1 MKPTGVAAHVVGTG
15 KFGRESHRRGLR
27 LGNRAGPSTPKG
39 LFRKSSRL
47 REFSGGV
54 ARRATNDDEDDRPS
68 WSASSDAEKNAAS
81 SNPKPKKQK
90 PITPMTGMGTRYLD
104 VEEISDA
111 SLAIAFV
118 LAVASAVAVGYLVF
132 TAPNKDSPQFQ
143 RRDGLDAV
151 KLGVVDEVGEAP
163 NVA

>member
-1 MKPTGVAAHVVGTG
+1 M
-15 KFGRESHRRGLR
+15 
-27 LGNRAGPSTPKG
+27 
-39 LFRKSSRL
+39 
-47 REFSGGV
+47 
-54 ARRATNDDEDDRPS
+54 
-68 WSASSDAEKNAAS
+68 DAEKNAAS
-81 SNPKPKKQK
+81 SNTSKPKKPKK

>member
-1 MKPTGVAAHVVGTG
+1 
-15 KFGRESHRRGLR
+15 
-27 LGNRAGPSTPKG
+27 
-39 LFRKSSRL
+39 
-47 REFSGGV
+47 
-54 ARRATNDDEDDRPS
+54 
-68 WSASSDAEKNAAS
+68 
-81 SNPKPKKQK
+81 
-90 PITPMTGMGTRYLD
+90 MTGMGTRYLD
-104 VEEISDA
+104 VEKISDA

-151 KLGVVDEVGEAP
+151 KLGVVDENSVGEAP

>member
-1 MKPTGVAAHVVGTG
+1 M
-15 KFGRESHRRGLR
+15 
-27 LGNRAGPSTPKG
+27 
-39 LFRKSSRL
+39 
-47 REFSGGV
+47 
-54 ARRATNDDEDDRPS
+54 
-68 WSASSDAEKNAAS
+68 DAEKNAAS
-81 SNPKPKKQK
+81 SNTSKPKKPKK

-151 KLGVVDEVGEAP
+151 KLGVVDDTTVGEAP

>member
-1 MKPTGVAAHVVGTG
+1 M
-15 KFGRESHRRGLR
+15 
-27 LGNRAGPSTPKG
+27 
-39 LFRKSSRL
+39 
-47 REFSGGV
+47 
-54 ARRATNDDEDDRPS
+54 
-68 WSASSDAEKNAAS
+68 DAEKNAAS
-81 SNPKPKKQK
+81 SNTSKPKKPKK

-151 KLGVVDEVGEAP
+151 KLGVVDEKVGEAP

>member
-1 MKPTGVAAHVVGTG
+1 MVRVVGHEPSRVLEPETEKTKADPHVAG
-15 KFGRESHRRGLR
+15 HGPRIPGRRGDQR
-27 LGNRAGPSTPKG
+27 R
-39 LFRKSSRL
+39 
-47 REFSGGV
+47 V
-54 ARRATNDDEDDRPS
+54 AR
-68 WSASSDAEKNAAS
+68 
-81 SNPKPKKQK
+81 
-90 PITPMTGMGTRYLD
+90 
-104 VEEISDA
+104 
-111 SLAIAFV
+111 IAFV

>member
-1 MKPTGVAAHVVGTG
+1 M
-15 KFGRESHRRGLR
+15 
-27 LGNRAGPSTPKG
+27 
-39 LFRKSSRL
+39 
-47 REFSGGV
+47 
-54 ARRATNDDEDDRPS
+54 
-68 WSASSDAEKNAAS
+68 DAEKNAAS
-81 SNPKPKKQK
+81 SNTSKPKKPKK

-151 KLGVVDEVGEAP
+151 KLGVVDEASVGEAP

>member
-1 MKPTGVAAHVVGTG
+1 MSA
-15 KFGRESHRRGLR
+15 RRSHRRGLR

-47 REFSGGV
+47 CEFSGGV

-68 WSASSDAEKNAAS
+68 WSASEKNAEKNAAS
-81 SNPKPKKQK
+81 STNPKPKKQK

-104 VEEISDA
+104 VEKISDA

-151 KLGVVDEVGEAP
+151 KLGVVDDTTVGEAP

>member
-1 MKPTGVAAHVVGTG
+1 MLFRSRRIGERGGVAARVT
-15 KFGRESHRRGLR
+15 
-27 LGNRAGPSTPKG
+27 
-39 LFRKSSRL
+39 
-47 REFSGGV
+47 
-54 ARRATNDDEDDRPS
+54 ARSANDDEDDRPS
-68 WSASSDAEKNAAS
+68 SSASSDAQEDATTKRR
-81 SNPKPKKQK
+81 KPK

-104 VEEISDA
+104 VETISDG

-151 KLGVVDEVGEAP
+151 KLGVVDEVGDAS

>member
-1 MKPTGVAAHVVGTG
+1 M
-15 KFGRESHRRGLR
+15 
-27 LGNRAGPSTPKG
+27 
-39 LFRKSSRL
+39 
-47 REFSGGV
+47 
-54 ARRATNDDEDDRPS
+54 
-68 WSASSDAEKNAAS
+68 DAEKNAAS
-81 SNPKPKKQK
+81 SNTSKPKKPKKQK

-151 KLGVVDEVGEAP
+151 KLGVVDEASVGEAP